1 MKRLRKQQ
9 LLEQSIYGAIWTVI
23 FLLPLIGGYFAVN
36 GGLERE
42 ESRAVIHDSWLTIL
56 PFFVL
61 FLLNN
66 YVLVPYFLFRKRY
79 WPYIISVVFLI
90 AISCLIAPAPSM
102 ERFPGKFRH
111 EKIHDKNGDR
121 T

>member
-56 PFFVL
+56 PFFRAVSVEQL
-61 FLLNN
+61 RIGSVFSFQKKILAL
-66 YVLVPYFLFRKRY
+66 YYFCGFSDCYFVPDR
-79 WPYIISVVFLI
+79 
-90 AISCLIAPAPSM
+90 SCSFYGTVYGEVQA
-102 ERFPGKFRH
+102 
-111 EKIHDKNGDR
+111 
-121 T
+121 